1 MRAVHHEAPVHLHR
15 LPVPG
20 EDRYLSLALV
30 NTRFTVSHGQVDLL
44 DDTEAAHLWL
54 VRHGLLPDQVVIN
67 GRQSGRLRTLRE
79 ALRTL
84 FEARVRAALP
94 PADALDALNAAL
106 AAAPATPRLVWTA
119 DGPRRADLPDTG
131 NPAAAALSLLA
142 EDATDLLTG
151 ADADQLT
158 ECAAQGCARW
168 FLRSHGARRWCTT
181 KCGNRVRAARAYAA
195 RKTGPSSSP

>member
-1 MRAVHHEAPVHLHR
+1 MGVVDHEAPVYLHQ

-30 NTRFTVSHGQVDLL
+30 NTRFTVSHGRVDLL
-44 DDTEAAHLWL
+44 DDAEAAHLWL
-54 VRHGLLPDQVVIN
+54 VRHALLPDRVELN

-84 FEARVRAALP
+84 FEARAAEAP
-94 PADALDALNAAL
+94 AAADALDALNAAL
-106 AAAPATPRLVWTA
+106 AAAPATPRLAWTA
-119 DGPRRADLPDTG
+119 DGPHRAAVPDTG

-142 EDATDLLTG
+142 EDAADLLTG
-151 ADADQLT
+151 ADAGQLT

-195 RKTGPSSSP
+195 RKGAAP

>member
-1 MRAVHHEAPVHLHR
+1 MDHEAPVYLHQ

-20 EDRYLSLALV
+20 EDRYVSLALV
-30 NTRFTVSHGQVDLL
+30 NTRFTVSHGRVDLL
-44 DDTEAAHLWL
+44 DDADAARLWL
-54 VRHGLLPDQVVIN
+54 VRHALLSDRVELN
-67 GRQSGRLRTLRE
+67 GRQSGRLRALRE

-84 FEARVRAALP
+84 FEARAAAAP
-94 PADALDALNAAL
+94 PAPDALDALNTAL

-119 DGPRRADLPDTG
+119 DGPHRADVPDTG

-151 ADADQLT
+151 ADAGQLT

-195 RKTGPSSSP
+195 RKGAAP